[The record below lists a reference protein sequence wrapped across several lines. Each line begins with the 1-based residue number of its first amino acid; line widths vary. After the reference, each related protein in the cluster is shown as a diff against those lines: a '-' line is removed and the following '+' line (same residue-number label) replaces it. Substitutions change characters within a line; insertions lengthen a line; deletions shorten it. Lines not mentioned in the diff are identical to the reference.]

1 MYTKKTVSRPQL
13 AHSGSQQSIAA
24 SEDYHSLSENNP
36 SSASDDRA
44 RQQAVPRYHTPPS
57 HFVTPAESH
66 EHLEEVQQQQQQPE
80 TTTIVT
86 TTSLKGVGRVRQQP
100 DPSLLAPG
108 SAADRARPDSDPRSD
123 TTGGTAVS
131 TILQD
136 YMERRSPDDDEM
148 DDPRPPKQEIESPAT
163 TPGMDTTTY
172 IRFAIDQLTR
182 DEEVRGSRHYPGA
195 GAAAA
200 AAYPED
206 EIEEE
211 EYPVERV
218 VSDEGLGYM
227 AQEQEKVRRL
237 SRPPAPN
244 KTTPAPRTTTTT
256 TTTNTRT
263 APFAAPPIA
272 APPVPAPITGRT
284 RPISSRK
291 SRDPSG
297 M

>member
-1 MYTKKTVSRPQL
+1 VYTNKTVSRPQL

-66 EHLEEVQQQQQQPE
+66 EHLEEVQQQQQPE

-108 SAADRARPDSDPRSD
+108 SAADRSRPDSDPRSD

-136 YMERRSPDDDEM
+136 YMERRSPDNDEM

-200 AAYPED
+200 AGYPED

-237 SRPPAPN
+237 SRPLAP

-256 TTTNTRT
+256 TTTTTR
-263 APFAAPPIA
+263 AVPLAAPPT